1 MHSKIVTSVVLA
13 TVLAAPVALAD
24 EAAPAASAAP
34 TAKETEK
41 NNRDMLGKGTLIIS
55 AERVFGFSST
65 GTKVGDAPETRQ
77 TQYGFLWSNPQSVY
91 QTARMGIDYLLID
104 NVTVGGALGIAHS
117 KTDLPSGDTDST
129 TNLLF
134 APRVGYLFGGTGV
147 LSFWARV
154 GPSFWRTAGSGDV
167 SAWGFAVN
175 VEPAIIISPYSHL
188 GIYLGG
194 AIDLGL
200 AGKVSIGDRS
210 ENATMTNYGV
220 NSGLAAWF

>member
-1 MHSKIVTSVVLA
+1 MRSKLVPAIALA
-13 TVLAAPVALAD
+13 LVFAAPHAFA
-24 EAAPAASAAP
+24 EEP
-34 TAKETEK
+34 TAKATEK

-55 AERVFGFSST
+55 AERVFGFSSSS
-65 GTKVGDAPETRQ
+65 TKVGDAPETRQ

-91 QTARMGIDYLLID
+91 QTARMGFDYLLVD

-117 KTDLPSGDTDST
+117 KTDSSSGQTDST

-154 GPSFWRTAGSGDV
+154 GPSFWRTASSGDV
-167 SAWGFAVN
+167 SAWGLAVN

-200 AGKVSIGDRS
+200 AGKVTVKDNS
-210 ENATMTNYGV
+210 ENAKTTNWGI